1 MAIHYIFV
9 RDPYTVIALDATRSI
24 NFSDKGKSSDFPI
37 STGESVQDNY
47 VNMPVTVSFE
57 GVISSTKSFTSSDN
71 LSPDD
76 YIRLL
81 RGVKA
86 SRIPFDIRWHPLDD
100 SLTNCMFTTLD
111 FKQSKDNGFNPE
123 TGDNSLSVS
132 FSVKRVRFAQSV
144 ETTVEVSP
152 AVSDEV
158 SGQSTGKGGSAEVG
172 TAEDQLLQQERE
184 LSESLAAY
192 RSLGGGSL

>member
-9 RDPYTVIALDATRSI
+9 RNPYTVIALDATRSI

-47 VNMPVTVSFE
+47 VNMPVTVAFE

-81 RGVKA
+81 REVKA

-132 FSVKRVRFAQSV
+132 FSVKQVRFAQSV

-152 AVSDEV
+152 EVSDEV
-158 SGQSTGKGGSAEVG
+158 SAESTGKGGAADVPP
-172 TAEDQLLQQERE
+172 TQNALDRNIEDRQSTLKLL
-184 LSESLAAY
+184 LSM
-192 RSLGGGSL
+192 GV